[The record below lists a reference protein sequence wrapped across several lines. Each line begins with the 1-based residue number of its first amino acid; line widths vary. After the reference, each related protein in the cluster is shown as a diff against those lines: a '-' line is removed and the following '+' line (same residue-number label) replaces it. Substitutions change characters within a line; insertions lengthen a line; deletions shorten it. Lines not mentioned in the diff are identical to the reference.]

1 MKKLNLLIVILLL
14 SFMQQTI
21 GQASLYVTDPQNTWY
36 NKQGRIEQATL
47 SIKPAGAYFE
57 MGLYLTLS
65 SNGTNFTGDRQLE
78 SFMYFSLP
86 EGSIVLDSW
95 LWVYGDIVQGKIIDK
110 WTASNIYEGIVDRRR
125 DPSILTKNGEDSY
138 ELRVYPMKPGQQRK
152 VKITYLVPCTWSGGR
167 ASAPLPTDILRAS
180 NNIPK
185 LHTLLWNDD
194 SWSDPQIPEIQEEVF
209 EEFFDEE
216 FGYYSRYDI
225 ESTDIEGGLSFSL
238 QAPLTNGVYF
248 TAGED
253 ISDNGVYQVAVDF
266 SQFLEPGL
274 SKKIAVLVD
283 YEATNTNLTREQ
295 VFSTLE
301 QNLLEKY
308 TEKDSFNIFY
318 SRYEIEGYSDKW
330 MAVNLDN
337 VQAALQPLKDGFQTL
352 YSNLPGLISKG
363 NSFIEQT
370 GGGSIVLYSNAEN
383 FANSEKANA
392 LIKDI
397 RKMNSVPISI
407 ADFQNKNITYE
418 RIGGY
423 WYKGQE
429 YLFINLSRM
438 TGGVYER
445 LENSV
450 NLSALCS
457 KVLASLSGSITAFE
471 FYSIATDG
479 FCFGR
484 YNANNDEV
492 YHIGDYFIQTGKFIG
507 QAPFTLNLT
516 GIYNNEPFNELIT
529 VNQDQIIQGDSLL
542 RKSWYGQHIQ
552 ELENEEEN
560 NELINQILDESIT
573 HRTLSK
579 YTAFLCLEPSDT
591 VAVCLTCDDESR
603 LTWIDEKIFS
613 ESDSLQLYPN
623 PCTDFVNLSFNSGIS
638 WDKRDTRVEV
648 YSIMGELV
656 YSFDPDFIPGQE
668 VKIKWDLSN
677 ENGSRVANG
686 YYMIIVSHKEE
697 SFSKR
702 LIVK

>member
-1 MKKLNLLIVILLL
+1 MKKINLLIVIVLL
-14 SFMQQTI
+14 SFIQQTF
-21 GQASLYVTDPQNTWY
+21 GQASLYVTDPETSWY
-36 NKQGRIEQATL
+36 TRQGRIEQATL
-47 SIKPAGAYFE
+47 SIKPAGTYFE
-57 MGLYLTLS
+57 MGLYLTFS
-65 SNGTNFTGDRQLE
+65 SNGTSFTDDRQLE

-95 LWVYGDIVQGKIIDK
+95 LWVFGDIVQGRIIDK
-110 WTASNIYEGIVDRRR
+110 WTASSIYEGIVDRRR
-125 DPSILTKNGEDSY
+125 DPSILTKNGQDSY
-138 ELRVYPMKPGQQRK
+138 ELRVYPMKPGEHRK
-152 VKITYLVPCTWSGGR
+152 VKITYLVPTSWSNGK

-185 LHTLLWNDD
+185 LHTLLWHDD
-194 SWSDPQIPEIQEEVF
+194 SWSDPQIPELQDEVF
-209 EEFFDEE
+209 EEFYDEE

-225 ESTDIEGGLSFSL
+225 AGSDIEGGLSFSL
-238 QAPLTNGVYF
+238 NAPLTNGVYF

-253 ISDNGVYQVAVDF
+253 VGDNGVYQVAVDF
-266 SQFLEPGL
+266 SQFLEPDM

-283 YEATNTNLTREQ
+283 YEATNSTISREQ

-301 QNLLEKY
+301 QSLLARY

-318 SRYEIEGYSDKW
+318 SRYEIESSSDKW
-330 MAVNLDN
+330 MAVTTDN
-337 VQAALQPLKDGFQTL
+337 VQAALQNLKDGFQTL
-352 YSNLPGLISKG
+352 YSNLPGLIAKG
-363 NSFIEQT
+363 NSFIEQND
-370 GGGSIVLYSNAEN
+370 GGSIVLYSNAEN
-383 FANSEKANA
+383 FASSEKANS

-397 RKMNSVPISI
+397 REMNSAPISI

-429 YLFINLSRM
+429 YLFINLSRI
-438 TGGVYER
+438 TEGVYER

-457 KVLASLSGSITAFE
+457 KVLGSLSGAISAFE
-471 FYSIATDG
+471 FYSLASDG

-484 YNANNDEV
+484 FNANNNEV

-516 GIYNNEPFNELIT
+516 GIYNDEPFNQMIE
-529 VNQDQIIQGDSLL
+529 VGQDQIIQGDSLL
-542 RKSWYGQHIQ
+542 RKTWYGQHIQ
-552 ELENEEEN
+552 KLENEGED
-560 NELINQILDESIT
+560 NELINKILDESIAN
-573 HRTLSK
+573 RTLSK

-603 LTWIDEKIFS
+603 LTWIDNKIFS

-623 PCTDFVNLSFNSGIS
+623 PCTDFVNLSFTTGES
-638 WDKRDTRVEV
+638 WDKEDTRVEV
-648 YSIMGELV
+648 YSIMGEMV
-656 YSFDPDFIPGQE
+656 HTFNPDFIPGQE
-668 VKIKWDLSN
+668 VKMKWDLSS
-677 ENGSRVANG
+677 EKGSRVANG
-686 YYMIIVSHKEE
+686 YYMIIVSHKDE

-702 LIVK
+702 LIIK